1 MEPSGSY
8 SCSLFLDHQSLLLV
22 PHPPEVGMD
31 FTWPPSGGSVVD
43 RLSGYW
49 PTLRWGLGIAALD
62 SVAFAAPL
70 PLFALLRAI

>member
-1 MEPSGSY
+1 MLVVPGPPEPASGST
-8 SCSLFLDHQSLLLV
+8 SSGSRHGFHPLL
-22 PHPPEVGMD
+22 PP
-31 FTWPPSGGSVVD
+31 WPPSGGSVVD

-49 PTLRWGLGIAALD
+49 PTLWWGLGIAALD